1 MRRRF
6 TEAACKAKQTIW
18 KITCKV
24 QNQTG
29 TVRKREREHKHEKT
43 AVYFNASPLL
53 NECLKKKKSSISD
66 FSAFN
71 KLTKCV
77 RGEGETKKTKNTSSQ
92 FVSYFFT
99 FLSLLSGF
107 SVAFAAGGGAG
118 ARVSHVVVLEA
129 RVWCAL
135 PLALALRGEERVLK
149 THAGGC
155 GLHMPPPAK
164 EKQKIN
170 CKSKHSQIKHLQFG
184 WWAGKT

>member
-29 TVRKREREHKHEKT
+29 TVREHKHEKT
-43 AVYFNASPLL
+43 ALYFNASPLL
-53 NECLKKKKSSISD
+53 NECLKKKKKKSSISD

-71 KLTKCV
+71 KLTVCQGGG
-77 RGEGETKKTKNTSSQ
+77 RKKKNTSSQ

-155 GLHMPPPAK
+155 GLHTPPPQK
-164 EKQKIN
+164 KNKKIN
-170 CKSKHSQIKHLQFG
+170 CKSKHSHLQFG
-184 WWAGKT
+184 WWSGKT